1 VTRPNPSPSDLQH
14 APQLAALAILDAA
27 LRSSV
32 ASLEAAYPELHV
44 HAWNPDAPDAVR
56 LAASL
61 CASATALCRLLDDY
75 ESLTISNIVNDI
87 PW

>member
-1 VTRPNPSPSDLQH
+1 VTRPNASPSDLQH
-14 APQLAALAILDAA
+14 APQLAALFILDTA

-32 ASLEAAYPELHV
+32 ASLEAAHPELHV
-44 HAWNPDAPDAVR
+44 RAWNPDAPEEVR

-75 ESLTISNIVNDI
+75 ESLTISNIANDV